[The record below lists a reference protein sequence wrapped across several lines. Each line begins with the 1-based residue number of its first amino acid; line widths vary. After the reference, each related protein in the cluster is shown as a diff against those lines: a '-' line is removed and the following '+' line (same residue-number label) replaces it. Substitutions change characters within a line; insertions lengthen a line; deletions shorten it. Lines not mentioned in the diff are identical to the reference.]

1 MAGKHFGRAPIQHS
15 TFNIQHS
22 TFVFSAGRGRAL
34 NRAMAFSDLNDS
46 VIAQVR
52 QAADIVDFIGQVTPL
67 KLAGKSYKGL
77 CPFHREKTPS
87 FTVDRGKG
95 LFYCFGCGTGGDVF
109 KFLTLTERFTFPEA
123 VEHVAGRVGIELPK
137 KKRTAKESDKEDLLE
152 VLDEASEAY
161 HQALGWGDNVAKR
174 YLDERGV
181 AQDIVDKYGFGYA
194 PDSWDYVLTRLARKH
209 GEKKLESVG
218 LAMPRKTGN
227 GFYDRFR
234 NRLMIPIHN
243 ESGTIVGFG
252 GRSLDG
258 SDPKYLNSPESD
270 VFNKSRLLYNLHR
283 SKDSMRRKDRAILV
297 EGYFDAIAIDHAG
310 VPGVVASMGTSLT
323 SGQASLLRRYT
334 TNVVIAYDGD
344 NAGRNAT
351 LRAAPVLLAAGLN
364 VAALDLQGEKDPD
377 TVVQKFGVDRFLELL
392 GNATDIFEFGIG
404 EWAADVSK
412 MSGREKSERVEQFI
426 PLLSA
431 VSDPVVRNDAAQRIA
446 DAFRLEFQTVWS
458 RVRGKASTAPD
469 RERQPLARG
478 GSAEKTILIAAIQG
492 KLAAADLARLREEYF
507 EEPGKT
513 LFSIM
518 KDALMSGA
526 PIDFQE
532 VATHLR
538 GEAELNLLSELSL
551 SEDIDDQTLQRIDEN
566 LRPMERAYLER
577 RNLELQREVSEAQ
590 RQGDD
595 DRAAELGMEKM
606 RISRIL
612 NEAK

>member
-1 MAGKHFGRAPIQHS
+1 VE
-15 TFNIQHS
+15 
-22 TFVFSAGRGRAL
+22 FVS
-34 NRAMAFSDLNDS
+34 
-46 VIAQVR
+46 
-52 QAADIVDFIGQVTPL
+52 QVTPL

-152 VLDEASEAY
+152 VLDEASEAF

-181 AQDIVDKYGFGYA
+181 PQDIITKYGFGYA
-194 PDSWDYVLTRLARKH
+194 PDSWDYILTRLSRKH

-227 GFYDRFR
+227 GYYDRFR
-234 NRLMIPIHN
+234 NRLIIPIHN

-364 VAALDLQGEKDPD
+364 VSALDLQGEKDPD

-392 GNATDIFEFGIG
+392 GNATDIFEFGLG
-404 EWAADVSK
+404 EWAGDVAK

-446 DAFRLEFQTVWS
+446 DAFRLEFQSVWS
-458 RVRGKASTAPD
+458 QVKGKASTAP
-469 RERQPLARG
+469 RERQTYGAMDNSQTFVLRAAFQGKIGEKDLMRLRSEWFEDPDH
-478 GSAEKTILIAAIQG
+478 KTIFSMTE
-492 KLAAADLARLREEYF
+492 DSLR
-507 EEPGKT
+507 
-513 LFSIM
+513 
-518 KDALMSGA
+518 SGS
-526 PIDFQE
+526 PIDFNE
-532 VATHLR
+532 LATHVK
-538 GEAELNLLSELSL
+538 GDTAQTLLSKISVDD
-551 SEDIDDQTLQRIDEN
+551 EDIDDPPLQYLGFVIHE
-566 LRPMERAYLER
+566 MEEAYLNR
-577 RNLELQREVSEAQ
+577 RNLEIQQDIAEAQ
-590 RQGDD
+590 RHGDHD
-595 DRAAELGMEKM
+595 LAVELGMEKL
-606 RISRIL
+606 RILRML